1 LEVHIFN
8 NVIVFLALA
17 AFYQILREFTIET
30 VSDFDIETARAS
42 LYFRSH
48 NRRSTAA
55 DVSGVALHQ
64 SLMVR

>member
-1 LEVHIFN
+1 M
-8 NVIVFLALA
+8 A
-17 AFYQILREFTIET
+17 AFYQILREFTVET